1 MRSIL
6 WIVAIVAL
14 MVQSSCAKKP
24 TYYGVVIGCCGQYK
38 NQGLDALH
46 AKDDAQGFYN
56 DLIERY
62 YQGSTKNAKD
72 KIYLLTESDATRA
85 NIKSKLK
92 EVALKAKA
100 GDFVYFFY
108 SGHGSSL
115 SDDTIKIEKHN
126 TAELIRLMENSGLI
140 LPYDFNINKTTQT
153 AIIGSRDLKDNGG
166 YGFKK
171 LDSNEVQVI
180 MISDSCYAG
189 NIYRNSPN
197 ITKKFIKND
206 RLKGIE
212 DEFASIKRQSR
223 KRRKKEQDDYTKL
236 IFFGAGA
243 MDTTVGEDRYRKRGK
258 FSLVVER
265 CLKNAN
271 SNNDNKITNQEF
283 RECLRSEDN
292 TKGFVYYPNSDQRA
306 NPSKRPSKR

>member
-72 KIYLLTESDATRA
+72 KVYLLTESDATRA

-206 RLKGIE
+206 RLKGTLPL
-212 DEFASIKRQSR
+212 S
-223 KRRKKEQDDYTKL
+223 
-236 IFFGAGA
+236 
-243 MDTTVGEDRYRKRGK
+243 
-258 FSLVVER
+258 
-265 CLKNAN
+265 
-271 SNNDNKITNQEF
+271 
-283 RECLRSEDN
+283 
-292 TKGFVYYPNSDQRA
+292 
-306 NPSKRPSKR
+306 